1 MLLEKIESVFPK
13 FSANLY
19 TIITQRFPA
28 DNHARPC
35 VEDFIGDL
43 ICFNV
48 TVWRLF
54 AMRVIICLWFGREE
68 CRRKNSVLQT
78 HSNKALALDG
88 R

>member
-19 TIITQRFPA
+19 TITTQRFPA

-54 AMRVIICLWFGREE
+54 AMRVIICLWFGRERNVGE
-68 CRRKNSVLQT
+68 KIVYCRRILTKLW
-78 HSNKALALDG
+78 